1 MTDRYIA
8 RTGRVQS
15 WLDNPESKLP
25 VSCTVFVV
33 DDSMEGPNG
42 IESSWR
48 FVSHALRNAAG
59 VAGHL
64 SKLRPRG
71 EENGKGLVASGPVSF
86 ARVYSVL
93 NETLQNLFQLRPR
106 GAEKGKG
113 LVASGPV
120 SFAKIYS
127 VLNETLRRGGTYKNG
142 ACVIHLDANHAD
154 LEEFVDASRAEL
166 PWVKKCIDIT
176 PEWWNELSESLQEK
190 IFKAI
195 QAGDIWLNKV
205 KYDKRGNR
213 IYGNV
218 CLEIY
223 LPSRGTCL
231 LQHVQLGSCNVEDL
245 YPAFTEGMRQLVDL
259 HGRTGVGDTGE
270 YLSPDVD
277 RQVGLGVLG
286 LANFLSLQGV
296 SYAAFGEALEAV
308 NEGLDVETTPAIVL
322 AREWVGAIA
331 GAAQIARAAGM
342 DRAFTIAPT
351 ASCSYK
357 YKDLEGFTTAPEI
370 APPISRV
377 VDRDSGT
384 FGVESFDYGNV
395 EIASDVGWYSYKKVV
410 DEICRTFANTG
421 LFHGYSFNSWSD
433 VVSYDQ
439 AFIQDW
445 LQSPQTSLYYA
456 LQVMPDTLRKDDA
469 TAIIEGDDYA
479 DIFGF
484 ASEMLDDLDADD
496 NDPFCSSCAE

>member
-1 MTDRYIA
+1 MSNYVA

-33 DDSMEGPNG
+33 DDSMEGPEG
-42 IESSWR
+42 IERSWR

-59 VAGHL
+59 VAVHL

-86 ARVYSVL
+86 AR
-93 NETLQNLFQLRPR
+93 
-106 GAEKGKG
+106 
-113 LVASGPV
+113 
-120 SFAKIYS
+120 IYS

-142 ACVIHLDANHAD
+142 ACVIHLDANHKD

-166 PWVKKCIDIT
+166 PWVKKCVDIT
-176 PEWWNELSESLQEK
+176 TEWWNDLTKPVQGK
-190 IFKAI
+190 ILKAI

-205 KYDKRGNR
+205 KYDRRGNR

-231 LQHVQLGSCNVEDL
+231 LQHVQLGACNVEDL
-245 YPAFTEGMRQLVDL
+245 RPAFIKGMSELVAL

-270 YLSPDVD
+270 YLSPEVD

-286 LANFLSLQGV
+286 LANFLAYHGV

-308 NEGLDVETTPAIVL
+308 NLGLDFEQTPAIVL
-322 AREWVGAIA
+322 AQEWVAAVA
-331 GAAQIARAAGM
+331 GAAQIARANNM
-342 DRAFTIAPT
+342 ERAFTIAPT
-351 ASCSYK
+351 ASCSYN
-357 YKDLEGFTTAPEI
+357 YKDLRGFTTTPEI
-370 APPISRV
+370 APPISRL

-384 FGVESFDYGNV
+384 FGVQSFDYGDV
-395 EIASDVGWYSYKKVV
+395 EIASEVGWHAYKKVA
-410 DEICRTFANTG
+410 DEICRVYENTG

-433 VVSYDQ
+433 VVTYDQ

-445 LQSPQTSLYYA
+445 LSSPQTSLYYA
-456 LQVMPDTLRKDDA
+456 LQVMPDTLRKDDV
-469 TAIIEGDDYA
+469 TSLLEDGSDYA
-479 DIFGF
+479 ELFNFDQ
-484 ASEMLDDLDADD
+484 E
-496 NDPFCSSCAE
+496 CSSCAE